1 MNSNFDL
8 AALALRGA
16 YPNNDILYDDQGMPS
31 FMVRVPKAT
40 YAELGLGESTDI
52 FPAFIVNGTTVPE
65 IYVSKYQNCVINN
78 RAYSLGG
85 VAPRTSVTFDQ
96 AFTYCQN
103 KGAGWHVMTTLE
115 WAAVMLWCE
124 MNGFIPIG
132 NNNYGKHG
140 SESFYTAIPATFES
154 DGRRQKILT
163 GTGPE
168 TYFHDKTR
176 GGIADLCGNVWEWVG
191 GVRTVYGELQILVN
205 NNAADVS
212 KSQGASSGEW
222 KAINAA
228 TGALVTPD
236 GNGTTEGSVKMDW
249 ISSKLTYS
257 TTITDTG
264 RGNHNCTFASVVF
277 GESIGEAAQLLIQ
290 TLGFAP
296 KASNV
301 LCASHQVYFNNAEAE
316 RLFFRGGTYYNTAG
330 GLASFNGNYARSTS
344 NGYIGFRSAFVKL

>member
-52 FPAFIVNGTTVPE
+52 FPAFIVNGVEKNE
-65 IYVSKYQNCVINN
+65 IFVSKYQNCVINN

-85 VAPRTSVTFDQ
+85 VDQRSNVTFDQ
-96 AFTYCQN
+96 AVTYCQN

-124 MNGFIPIG
+124 KNGFIPKG
-132 NNNYGKHG
+132 NNNWGKHG
-140 SESFYTAIPATFES
+140 SEDIYSAIPADFES
-154 DGRRQKILT
+154 GKRRRIKT
-163 GTGPE
+163 GTGPA
-168 TYFHDKTR
+168 TWYHDNTR

-236 GNGTTEGSVKMDW
+236 GSGTTEGSVKMDW
-249 ISSKLTYS
+249 ISNKLTYS
-257 TTITDTG
+257 TTITDAS
-264 RGNHNCTFASVVF
+264 RGQHSCTFANIVF

-290 TLGFAP
+290 ALGFAP
-296 KASNV
+296 KASTV
-301 LCASHQVYFNNAEAE
+301 LCASHYCYFDNNQAE
-316 RLFFRGGTYYNTAG
+316 RLFYRGGHYNGAAH
-330 GLASFNGNYARSTS
+330 GLASFVGNFARSYS
-344 NGYIGFRSAFVKL
+344 NVLIGFRSAFVEL